1 MPSERQLSK
10 STQFKKL
17 LLSPQLEFICEA
29 HNGLS
34 AKIVEEAGFH
44 GIWAS
49 GLSISAQF
57 GVRDNNEASWTQV
70 LDNLEFMSDAT
81 QIPILL
87 DGDTGYGNFNNM
99 QRLIRKLEQRQI
111 AAVCIED
118 KLFPKTNSFLKGEA
132 QPLADMD
139 EFCGK
144 IKAGKD
150 AQSDPDFCII
160 ARVEAFICGWGLAEA
175 LRRAEAYHRAGA
187 DGILIHSALAVPD
200 EILAFKREWGDR
212 CPVVIVPTKFAHV
225 GEAQPL
231 ADMDEFCG
239 KIKAGKDAQS
249 DPDFCIIARVEAFI
263 CGWGLAEALR
273 RAEAYHR
280 AGADGILIHS
290 ALAVPDEIL
299 AFKREWG
306 DRCPVVI
313 VPTKYYS
320 TPTDVFRQH
329 GISLVIWAN
338 HMLRAAIA
346 TMQSTA
352 RILKEQENLLSIE
365 DKIVPVSE
373 IFRLQGAADLQ
384 EAEKRY
390 LPKSA
395 ERASAIVLAASRGD
409 ELGELTN
416 DKPKTMVPIRG
427 VPILA
432 HIMDA
437 YNTAGIKDISVV
449 RGYKK
454 ETMNLPQVTYV
465 DNDDFATTGELD
477 SLLKALQA
485 KDQHDQDIIIS
496 YGDVLFNSYIPQALL
511 QENDDFVIF
520 VDSDWQEKTS
530 YTQLGGFAECTA
542 PNSRMAFR
550 TEVHLKQLST
560 DVHRDKIHG
569 VWMGFLKVSASG
581 ASQLQ
586 KLLPSLLAVPENRRA
601 GMATLFQE
609 LLKQHQPIRVL
620 YTVGHWLDINRLDDV
635 VPMSIVTRSTACGW
649 DSLKSP
655 LRGPANYKSCCR
667 AYSRFQ
673 KIVGLEWRHCFKSC

>member
-1 MPSERQLSK
+1 MSIIPTPHKAS
-10 STQFKKL
+10 QFKKI

-99 QRLIRKLEQRQI
+99 QRLIRKLEQRHI

-175 LRRAEAYHRAGA
+175 MRRAEAYHQAGA

-200 EILAFKREWGDR
+200 EILAFKQEW
-212 CPVVIVPTKFAHV
+212 A
-225 GEAQPL
+225 
-231 ADMDEFCG
+231 
-239 KIKAGKDAQS
+239 
-249 DPDFCIIARVEAFI
+249 
-263 CGWGLAEALR
+263 
-273 RAEAYHR
+273 
-280 AGADGILIHS
+280 
-290 ALAVPDEIL
+290 
-299 AFKREWG
+299 

-320 TPTDVFRQH
+320 TPTDVFRQQ

-346 TMQSTA
+346 TMQTTA
-352 RILKEQENLLSIE
+352 RTLNEQENILSIE

-373 IFRLQGAADLQ
+373 VFRLQGAADLQ
-384 EAEKRY
+384 DAEQRY
-390 LPKSA
+390 LPKST
-395 ERASAIVLAASRGD
+395 ERASAIILAASRGD

-427 VPILA
+427 LPILA

-437 YNTAGIKDISVV
+437 YNTVGIKDISVV

-454 ETMNLPQVTYV
+454 EAVNLPHLTYV
-465 DNDDFATTGELD
+465 DNDDFAATGELD
-477 SLLKALQA
+477 SLLKALKA
-485 KDQHDQDIIIS
+485 KGQHDHDIIIS

-511 QENDDFVIF
+511 QEKEDFVVF
-520 VDSDWQEKTS
+520 VDSDWQEKTR
-530 YTQLGGFAECTA
+530 YTRLGGFAECTA
-542 PNSRMAFR
+542 PNSRKAFNAQI
-550 TEVHLKQLST
+550 HLKQLGT
-560 DVHRDKIHG
+560 DVHHEHIHG

-586 KLLPSLLAVPENRRA
+586 ELLPNLLAAPDNRKA
-601 GMATLFQE
+601 GMATLFQA
-609 LLKQHQPIRVL
+609 LLKNNQPIRVL
-620 YTVGHWLDINRLDDV
+620 YTVGHWLDINNLDDV
-635 VPMSIVTRSTACGW
+635 IQAGS
-649 DSLKSP
+649 
-655 LRGPANYKSCCR
+655 
-667 AYSRFQ
+667 F
-673 KIVGLEWRHCFKSC
+673 